1 MGCGL
6 QGEEGGGGNPFPGSW
21 SEENLS
27 IEQTS

>member
-6 QGEEGGGGNPFPGSW
+6 QGEEGGGNPFPGSW